1 MILFTYYKFDS
12 LDESRME
19 MKEEN
24 HIRIVNAIVKN
35 VYFIACIPYTRN
47 LAWIYR
53 FSSFSIAINFEVEQN
68 PVHL

>member
-1 MILFTYYKFDS
+1 
-12 LDESRME
+12 ME

-35 VYFIACIPYTRN
+35 VYFIACQRYTRN